1 MGASW
6 LGGLGRYH
14 TIGLLVPLAVA
25 LSGGGFWRQ
34 LIPGTTAPLVAGPV
48 IAAAVSLA
56 LFTYVPALAEPNAL
70 QQALLLGALLL
81 EMTALHTYVG
91 VPPMK
96 AISLSV
102 FLYTLSVEK

>member
-1 MGASW
+1 MV
-6 LGGLGRYH
+6 GGLGRYH
-14 TIGLLVPLAVA
+14 TVGLIVPLLVA
-25 LSGGGFWRQ
+25 LSGGFWPQ
-34 LIPGTTAPLVAGPV
+34 LIPGTTAPVVAGPV
-48 IAAAVSLA
+48 AAALVSLA
-56 LFTYVPALAEPNAL
+56 LFTYVPALREPNAL

-96 AISLSV
+96 AISLFV